1 MCTFQ
6 RGEHIAL
13 SILITVGILGA
24 GLFYAYYA
32 FQEHNTAVLEEQA
45 RDAAEA
51 AFENAAQTISMGQPT
66 SLTAEDTKQVTL
78 WSNGTKE
85 FTVSRATL
93 YSSLQDASNAE
104 ELGNIIEAVPPDD
117 VVGAI
122 AGGSTEGR
130 ILLLE
135 ITIHNIDA
143 TNNNDTPYEFLIE
156 SDISLNCDSYRLA
169 TFSGSPIDAGSKEI
183 NTYTLAP
190 GESATYLFGFWI
202 RADEDL
208 SALTAGIGNSL
219 GIYGVAP
226 ITVELNIDDKTR

>member
-1 MCTFQ
+1 MCALQ
-6 RGEHIAL
+6 RGERIAL
-13 SILITVGILGA
+13 SILITVGVLGA
-24 GLFYAYYA
+24 GLFFDYSAS
-32 FQEHNTAVLEEQA
+32 QERNTAILEEQA
-45 RDAAEA
+45 RDAAKA

-66 SLTAEDTKQVTL
+66 SLTAEDTKQVAL

-104 ELGNIIEAVPPDD
+104 ELGNIIEAIPPDD

-135 ITIHNIDA
+135 ITIHNVDA
-143 TNNNDTPYEFLIE
+143 ANNNDSPYEFLIE
-156 SDISLNCDSYRLA
+156 SDVSLSCANYCLA
-169 TFSGSPIDAGSKEI
+169 TFSGSPIDASPKEI
-183 NTYTLAP
+183 NKYTLTP
-190 GESATYLFGFWI
+190 GASATYLVGFWI

-208 SALTAGIGNSL
+208 GALTAGIGNSL

-226 ITVELNIDDKTR
+226 ITVELDIEDKTR